1 MKTVSVITTWPA
13 SGRFD
18 YSVLLNGQPW
28 REGLT
33 AGYVPA
39 DLTAEQ
45 RAVLEAAQAV
55 LEAVAAAEGPTLSP
69 GQSLVLVTTKPQLNQ
84 IECAVVAGGQTVQH
98 GLVIGFNPLALSAP
112 DRADL
117 LAARTLLA
125 ELAAADAQA
134 QGLL

>member
-18 YSVLLNGQPW
+18 YSILADGQPW

-33 AGYVPA
+33 AGYVRTE
-39 DLTAEQ
+39 LTEEQ
-45 RAVLEAAQAV
+45 RAVLDAAQAV
-55 LEAVAAAEGPTLSP
+55 LEAVAAAEGPALEP
-69 GQSLVLVTTKPQLNQ
+69 GQNLVLVTTKPQLNQ
-84 IECAVVAGGQTVQH
+84 IECAVVAGGVTVRH
-98 GLVIGFNPLALSAP
+98 GVVIGYNPASLSGP
-112 DRADL
+112 DQADL

-125 ELAAADAQA
+125 ELATADAQA